1 MTLAFTSWTALKTA
15 ILDAVADGSIL
26 TKSYSID
33 GRTHVMRDASDIKAL
48 LQMCDEQI
56 AAEGSGFVRNLATF
70 GRPS

>member
-1 MTLAFTSWTALKTA
+1 MAFTTWTALKAA

-26 TKSYSID
+26 TKSYSVE

-56 AAEGSGFVRNLATF
+56 AAEGSGFTTNLATF
-70 GRPS
+70 ERPS